1 MNLTREELKNKKLEL
16 LNNIMTEEELNKIK
30 EEIKKEVEDIILNF
44 NDNDNEVMLDE

>member
-44 NDNDNEVMLDE
+44 NGNDNEVMLDE

>member
-1 MNLTREELKNKKLEL
+1 MNFTREELKNKKLEL

>member
-16 LNNIMTEEELNKIK
+16 LNNIITEEELNKIK